1 MSGVGFR
8 SGFVAVVGRP
18 NVGKST
24 LVNAFLGEKLAI
36 VSDKPQ
42 TTRNRI
48 RGIVTGE
55 AYQVVFI
62 DTPGIHQARDQINRT
77 MVKRALATFEEVD
90 LILFLVEP
98 SNSIGKG
105 DRAVVAYLEK
115 VDAPAF
121 VLVNK
126 IDKVTQEERE
136 RSMRTFREG
145 LPGRDVFAVSALKG
159 EGVEAVLQN
168 VVRHLPEGGPF
179 FPPDQL
185 TDKPARF
192 LCAELVREKVFHFAG
207 EEIPYA
213 VAVEIQSFKE
223 PRDDSSSPIH
233 IDVNL
238 HVERPSQKGILIGKG
253 GQMLK
258 RIGVAARHE
267 MEGLLGRKVV
277 LKLWVKVTKG
287 WRNDPKSL
295 RWLGYR

>member
-1 MSGVGFR
+1 MNGPDFR
-8 SGFVAVVGRP
+8 SGFVAIVGRP

-24 LVNAFLGEKLAI
+24 LVNAFLGEKVAI

-48 RGIVTGE
+48 RGILTEDG
-55 AYQVVFI
+55 YQVVFI
-62 DTPGIHQARDQINRT
+62 DTPGIHQARDEINRL

-98 SNSIGKG
+98 SGGIGKG
-105 DRAVVAYLEK
+105 DRSVAAYIDG
-115 VDAPAF
+115 VDTPAF

-126 IDKVTQEERE
+126 IDKVHGEERE
-136 RSMRTFREG
+136 RVVRQFKEG
-145 LPGRDVFAVSALKG
+145 FPGKEIFTVSALKG
-159 EGVEAVLQN
+159 EGVSSILQN
-168 VVRHLPEGGPF
+168 VVSHLPAGQPF
-179 FPPDQL
+179 FPTDQF
-185 TDKPARF
+185 TDKPVRF
-192 LCAELVREKVFHFAG
+192 LCAELVREKVFHFTG

-213 VAVEIQSFKE
+213 VAVEIVSFKE
-223 PRDDSSSPIH
+223 PLEGSSSPIF
-233 IDVNL
+233 IDANI
-238 HVERPSQKGILIGKG
+238 HVERPSQKGILIGKK

-258 RIGVAARHE
+258 RIGTVARQE
-267 MEGLLGRKVV
+267 MEGLLDTQVV